1 MNSSSFLKREFQFL
15 ARPLNLTSRIFL
27 LIGALLLALSFFFPL
42 WQIHL
47 IAPQYQEGLNL
58 DIYAHRIEAG
68 NGGNDLREI
77 NSLNHY
83 IGMKPIQEEDFME
96 MKWMPFA
103 LGLFILFALRA
114 AAFGMMRYVIDLFAT
129 FTYFGLFS
137 LASFYYRMYSYG
149 HHLDPKAPV
158 KIQPFTPVV
167 IGEQQIANFTQSSWP
182 HISAFLLAGFAVCLL
197 LAIWFSRK
205 ETL

>member
-1 MNSSSFLKREFQFL
+1 MNSRSFLKREFHFL
-15 ARPLNLTSRIFL
+15 ARPLNLTSRVFL
-27 LIGALLLALSFFFPL
+27 LIGAVLLVTSFFFPL

-47 IAPQYQEGLNL
+47 IAPQYQEGLHL

-68 NGGNDLREI
+68 NRGNDLNEI
-77 NSLNHY
+77 NNLNHY

-137 LASFYYRMYSYG
+137 LVSFYYRMYSYG

-158 KIQPFTPVV
+158 KIQPFTPVI

-182 HISAFLLAGFAVCLL
+182 HISTFLLAGYAVCLL

-205 ETL
+205 ETV